1 MKKEPF
7 NLTDALT
14 LIIKEMIAS
23 TEEFKL
29 FDINKILLCCGTNKS
44 TSKGGIYG
52 KLVPLKFENGNDI
65 IKHRGYYYTIPK
77 LRVNNIE
84 IIYIIYLYI
93 PKFLDLPAKEK
104 IDVMFHELYH
114 INPEFNGDIRRMGK
128 FKKAHG
134 HSRKSFDEK
143 YKSYAEAF
151 YEQIKE
157 TPFLDF
163 LELNTDAL
171 MKKFNKISYRRMKVP
186 KPVRIDKN

>member
-7 NLTDALT
+7 NITDAFT
-14 LIIKEMIAS
+14 LIIKEMITS

-65 IKHRGYYYTIPK
+65 IKHKGHYYTIPK
-77 LRVNNIE
+77 LRINNIE

-93 PKFLDLPAKEK
+93 PKFMDLPAKKK

-114 INPEFNGDIRRMGK
+114 INPAFNGDIRRMGK

-143 YKSYAEAF
+143 YQDYAKAF

-171 MKKFNKISYRRMKVP
+171 IKKFNKISYRRMKVP